1 MNVNLNFTRITLK
14 NGENTE
20 LKPGWKSDY
29 IDNHRW
35 TMRVFHK
42 IRDRERQ

>member
-1 MNVNLNFTRITLK
+1 MK
-14 NGENTE
+14 NERKFEFYAYN
-20 LKPGWKSDY
+20 PY

-42 IRDRERQ
+42 IRDRERQGV